1 MPAHLC
7 SISIFFLFCFHVGAP
22 HRNPSRNQSVC
33 YVHSGQLKRNSAI
46 LLVELNREQRRGEEM
61 PHYKGEGRSPPV
73 WLTSPGRTRSYAAQS
88 MLDAGWQG
96 MKQIIARLPEF
107 LGKGPLR
114 IRENMTEQ
122 NRIFS
127 FLVKQCP
134 ADWVSPLWFCAMWK
148 WKCLTIIAD
157 HHNASQHSVQ
167 QLNAHTCRSMKRSE
181 SNIVW
186 SVSVVNGNV
195 QRCALVALREV
206 LGGHAL
212 WEWELEI

>member
-1 MPAHLC
+1 MLC
-7 SISIFFLFCFHVGAP
+7 ALRPIEEKLC
-22 HRNPSRNQSVC
+22 
-33 YVHSGQLKRNSAI
+33 HSASWTKQRTEEGRGDASL
-46 LLVELNREQRRGEEM
+46 QRRGE
-61 PHYKGEGRSPPV
+61 KPPCLAHLPRQNQELCCTV
-73 WLTSPGRTRSYAAQS
+73 N
-88 MLDAGWQG
+88 AGCWVARNETDHCQ
-96 MKQIIARLPEF
+96 IARVSWERTSQD
-107 LGKGPLR
+107 KR
-114 IRENMTEQ
+114 KYDWTEQ
-122 NRIFS
+122 NFFLFS
-127 FLVKQCP
+127 PP

-167 QLNAHTCRSMKRSE
+167 QLNAHTCRSMSE